1 MSYRR
6 SMEQLRPA
14 RTQKVDL
21 QERVQALLTESL
33 TTQDL
38 VEKTIAVE
46 FNRLKGHSDP
56 IKAAN
61 LDESDYKFTDSDAGK
76 EFVETGVKV
85 AKNLKEQY
93 SAISVLKHF
102 GRKGDDKEN
111 QYKTLYPELNVKNA
125 TAKTDIGDGGKFKL
139 SLKEAGGAQL
149 MSPKGAESTGL
160 VKSAIDR
167 CSNTGVKIVGDG
179 SKALALLSETLD
191 TLAVKQMYITVGGK
205 KEKGAKDSFLEW
217 YLVYRT
223 NELKK
228 NIKFKKAD
236 KKNKEGKEYGENQEK
251 HMKAELSQ
259 FKITAQDK
267 NYKKKQILGV
277 NFIKDINPYFKA
289 FTKDEGIDFGELRI
303 PDKYYKS
310 NKEKDLAYDN
320 EFMRNKVV
328 EILDVAIKQTKFLD
342 DLSEEFTQNKGLA
355 EYIVYEAATGL
366 SKFTGDVKQEPPYKG
381 SDNFVAKYMMTY
393 DKGSGA
399 IAPLEDCWSWSKNNS
414 GSLTSGLK
422 IDFKSSRTS
431 RAGYTKFAL
440 SIAKKVLKMDY
451 LHELDEPK
459 EYDAM
464 SEMFDEEYAKISP
477 TLYQYEK
484 EMDMLNEGLLD
495 YVKKGYRSAVDAMTK
510 IKQKVV
516 DVLIKFLKKIFIKI
530 VEYIKQLFN
539 SSINLALKFLEVDV
553 NTGSFKIVNNV

>member
-1 MSYRR
+1 MALQKYIR
-6 SMEQLRPA
+6 QLRPI
-14 RTQKVDL
+14 QESYVDHVD
-21 QERVQALLTESL
+21 RVQSLLTESK

-38 VEKTIAVE
+38 VEKTISVE

-61 LDESDYKFTDSDAGK
+61 LDEKDYKSIDK

-85 AKNLKEQY
+85 AKNLVSEY
-93 SAISVLKHF
+93 SAIKILKHF

-125 TAKTDIGDGGKFKL
+125 TAKTDIGDGDKFNL

-160 VKSAIDR
+160 VRSAIDR

-191 TLAVKQMYITVGGK
+191 TLSVKQMYITVGGK
-205 KEKGAKDSFLEW
+205 KEKGAKDSFIEW

-223 NELKK
+223 NELKRDI
-228 NIKFKKAD
+228 NFKKAT
-236 KKNKEGKEYGENQEK
+236 KANQER
-251 HMKAELSQ
+251 HMKAELSV
-259 FKITAQDK
+259 FKITNQDK
-267 NYKKKQILGV
+267 KYKDKL
-277 NFIKDINPYFKA
+277 IKNVKPLKNIKPYFKA
-289 FTKDEGIDFGELRI
+289 YTKDKGVDIGKYRI
-303 PDKYYKS
+303 PDSYFKS
-310 NKEKDLAYDN
+310 NKEKDLGYDN

-342 DLSEEFTQNKGLA
+342 DLSEEFTQNKELA

-366 SKFTGDVKQEPPYKG
+366 AKFTGDVKQVPPYKG

-393 DKGSGA
+393 DKNSGA
-399 IAPLEDCWSWSKNNS
+399 LAPLEDCWSWAKNNS
-414 GSLTSGLK
+414 SSLTSGLK

-431 RAGYTKFAL
+431 RAGYTKFAIG
-440 SIAKKVLKMDY
+440 IAKKVLNMNY
-451 LHELDEPK
+451 FYEPK
-459 EYDAM
+459 EHDAM

-495 YVKKGYRSAVDAMTK
+495 YVKKGYRSVVDAMSK

-516 DVLIKFLKKIFIKI
+516 EVLIKFLKKIFTKI

-539 SSINLALKFLEVDV
+539 SSINLALNFLEVDV

>member
-1 MSYRR
+1 MSLQKYVR
-6 SMEQLRPA
+6 QLRPI
-14 RTQKVDL
+14 QENYVDHVD
-21 QERVQALLTESL
+21 RVQTLLTESK

-38 VEKTIAVE
+38 VEKTISVE

-61 LDESDYKFTDSDAGK
+61 LDEKDYKSIDK

-85 AKNLKEQY
+85 AKNLVSEY
-93 SAISVLKHF
+93 SAIKILKHF

-125 TAKTDIGDGGKFKL
+125 TAKTDIGDGDKFNL

-160 VKSAIDR
+160 VRSAIDR

-191 TLAVKQMYITVGGK
+191 TLSVKQMYITVGGK
-205 KEKGAKDSFLEW
+205 KEKGAKDSFIEW

-223 NELKK
+223 NELKRDI
-228 NIKFKKAD
+228 NFKKAT
-236 KKNKEGKEYGENQEK
+236 KANQER
-251 HMKAELSQ
+251 HMKAELSV
-259 FKITAQDK
+259 FKITNQDK
-267 NYKKKQILGV
+267 KYKDKL
-277 NFIKDINPYFKA
+277 IKNVKPLKNIKPYFKA
-289 FTKDEGIDFGELRI
+289 YTKDKGVDIGKYRI
-303 PDKYYKS
+303 PDSYFKS
-310 NKEKDLAYDN
+310 NKEKDLGYDN

-342 DLSEEFTQNKGLA
+342 DLSEEFTQNKELA

-366 SKFTGDVKQEPPYKG
+366 AKFTGDVKQVPPYKG

-393 DKGSGA
+393 DKNSGA
-399 IAPLEDCWSWSKNNS
+399 LAPLEDCWSWAKNNS
-414 GSLTSGLK
+414 SSLTSGLK

-431 RAGYTKFAL
+431 RAGYTKFAIG
-440 SIAKKVLKMDY
+440 IAKKVLNMNY
-451 LHELDEPK
+451 FYEPK
-459 EYDAM
+459 EHDAM

-495 YVKKGYRSAVDAMTK
+495 YVKKGYRSVVDAMSK

-516 DVLIKFLKKIFIKI
+516 EVLIKFLKKIFTKI

-539 SSINLALKFLEVDV
+539 SSINLALNFLEVDV

>member
-1 MSYRR
+1 MSLQKYVR
-6 SMEQLRPA
+6 QLRPI
-14 RTQKVDL
+14 QESYVDHVD
-21 QERVQALLTESL
+21 RVQSLLTESK

-38 VEKTIAVE
+38 VEKTISVE

-61 LDESDYKFTDSDAGK
+61 LDEKDYKSIDK

-85 AKNLKEQY
+85 AKNLVSEY
-93 SAISVLKHF
+93 SAIKILKHF

-125 TAKTDIGDGGKFKL
+125 TAKTDIGDGDKFNL

-160 VKSAIDR
+160 VRSAIDR

-191 TLAVKQMYITVGGK
+191 TLSVKQMYITVGGK
-205 KEKGAKDSFLEW
+205 KEKGAKDSFIEW

-223 NELKK
+223 NELKRDI
-228 NIKFKKAD
+228 NFKKAT
-236 KKNKEGKEYGENQEK
+236 KANQER
-251 HMKAELSQ
+251 HMKAELSV
-259 FKITAQDK
+259 FKITNQDK
-267 NYKKKQILGV
+267 KYKDKL
-277 NFIKDINPYFKA
+277 IKNVKPLKNIKPYFKA
-289 FTKDEGIDFGELRI
+289 YTKDKGVDIGKYRI
-303 PDKYYKS
+303 PDSYFKS
-310 NKEKDLAYDN
+310 NKEKDLGYDN

-342 DLSEEFTQNKGLA
+342 DLSEEFTQNKELA

-366 SKFTGDVKQEPPYKG
+366 AKFTGDVKQVPPYKG

-393 DKGSGA
+393 DKNSGA
-399 IAPLEDCWSWSKNNS
+399 LAPLEDCWSWAKNNS
-414 GSLTSGLK
+414 SSLTSGLK

-431 RAGYTKFAL
+431 RAGYTKFAIG
-440 SIAKKVLKMDY
+440 IAKKVLNMNY
-451 LHELDEPK
+451 FYEPK
-459 EYDAM
+459 EHDAM

-495 YVKKGYRSAVDAMTK
+495 YVKKGYRSVVDAMSK

-516 DVLIKFLKKIFIKI
+516 EVLIKFLKKIFTKI

-539 SSINLALKFLEVDV
+539 SSINLALNFLEVDV

>member
-1 MSYRR
+1 MSLQKYIR
-6 SMEQLRPA
+6 QLRPI
-14 RTQKVDL
+14 QENYVDHVD
-21 QERVQALLTESL
+21 RVQTLLTESK

-38 VEKTIAVE
+38 VEKTISVE

-61 LDESDYKFTDSDAGK
+61 LDEKDYKSIDK

-85 AKNLKEQY
+85 AKNLVSEY
-93 SAISVLKHF
+93 SAIKILKHF

-125 TAKTDIGDGGKFKL
+125 TAKTDIGDGDKFNL

-160 VKSAIDR
+160 VRSAIDR

-191 TLAVKQMYITVGGK
+191 TLSVKQMYITVGGK
-205 KEKGAKDSFLEW
+205 KEKGAKDSFIEW

-223 NELKK
+223 NELKRDI
-228 NIKFKKAD
+228 NFKKAT
-236 KKNKEGKEYGENQEK
+236 KANQER
-251 HMKAELSQ
+251 HMKAELSV
-259 FKITAQDK
+259 FKITNQDK
-267 NYKKKQILGV
+267 KYKDKL
-277 NFIKDINPYFKA
+277 IKNVKPLKNIKPYFKA
-289 FTKDEGIDFGELRI
+289 YTKDKGVDIGKYRI
-303 PDKYYKS
+303 PDSYFKS
-310 NKEKDLAYDN
+310 NKEKDLGYDN

-342 DLSEEFTQNKGLA
+342 DLSEEFTQNKELA

-366 SKFTGDVKQEPPYKG
+366 AKFTGDVKQVPPYKG

-393 DKGSGA
+393 DKNSGA
-399 IAPLEDCWSWSKNNS
+399 LAPLEDCWSWAKNNS
-414 GSLTSGLK
+414 SSLTSGLK

-431 RAGYTKFAL
+431 RAGYTKFAIG
-440 SIAKKVLKMDY
+440 IAKKVLNMNY
-451 LHELDEPK
+451 FYEPK
-459 EYDAM
+459 EHDAM

-495 YVKKGYRSAVDAMTK
+495 YVKKGYRSVVDAMSK

-516 DVLIKFLKKIFIKI
+516 EVLIKFLKKIFTKI

-539 SSINLALKFLEVDV
+539 SSINLALNFLEVDV

>member
-1 MSYRR
+1 MEKLMSYRR
-6 SMEQLRPA
+6 SIEQLRPA
-14 RTQKVDL
+14 RTPKLDL
-21 QERVQALLTESL
+21 QERVQSLLTESK

-38 VEKTIAVE
+38 VEKTISVE

-61 LDESDYKFTDSDAGK
+61 LDETDYKSIK
-76 EFVETGVKV
+76 PEFVETGVKV
-85 AKNLKEQY
+85 AKNLVSEY
-93 SAISVLKHF
+93 PAIKVLKHF
-102 GRKGDDKEN
+102 GRKGDEKEN

-125 TAKTDIGDGGKFKL
+125 TAKTDIGDGGKFSL

-223 NELKK
+223 NELKGDK
-228 NIKFKKAD
+228 NFNKAT
-236 KKNKEGKEYGENQEK
+236 KVNQER
-251 HMKAELSQ
+251 HMKAELSI
-259 FKITAQDK
+259 FKITNQDR
-267 NYKKKQILGV
+267 NYKKKQIPSV
-277 NFIKDINPYFKA
+277 NFIKDIKPYFKA
-289 FTKDEGIDFGELRI
+289 YTEDEGVDIGKYRI
-303 PDKYYKS
+303 PDSYFKS

-366 SKFTGDVKQEPPYKG
+366 AKFTGDVEQVPPYKG

-431 RAGYTKFAL
+431 RAGYTKFAIG
-440 SIAKKVLKMDY
+440 IAKKVLKMDY

-539 SSINLALKFLEVDV
+539 SSINLALNFLEVDV

>member
-1 MSYRR
+1 MSLQKYVR
-6 SMEQLRPA
+6 QLRPI
-14 RTQKVDL
+14 QEKYVDHVD
-21 QERVQALLTESL
+21 RVQTLLTESK

-38 VEKTIAVE
+38 VEKTISVE

-61 LDESDYKFTDSDAGK
+61 LDEKDYKSIDK

-85 AKNLKEQY
+85 AKNLVSEY
-93 SAISVLKHF
+93 SAIKILKHF

-125 TAKTDIGDGGKFKL
+125 TAKTDIGDGDKFNL

-160 VKSAIDR
+160 VRSAIDR

-191 TLAVKQMYITVGGK
+191 TLSVKQMYITVGGK
-205 KEKGAKDSFLEW
+205 KEKGAKDSFIEW

-223 NELKK
+223 NELKRDI
-228 NIKFKKAD
+228 NFKKAT
-236 KKNKEGKEYGENQEK
+236 KANQER
-251 HMKAELSQ
+251 HMKAELSV
-259 FKITAQDK
+259 FKITNQDK
-267 NYKKKQILGV
+267 KYKDKL
-277 NFIKDINPYFKA
+277 IKNVKPLKNIKPYFKA
-289 FTKDEGIDFGELRI
+289 YTKDKGVDIGKYRI
-303 PDKYYKS
+303 PDSYFKS
-310 NKEKDLAYDN
+310 NKEKDLGYDN

-342 DLSEEFTQNKGLA
+342 DLSEEFTQNKELA

-366 SKFTGDVKQEPPYKG
+366 AKFTGDVKQVPPYKG

-393 DKGSGA
+393 DKNSGA
-399 IAPLEDCWSWSKNNS
+399 LAPLEDCWSWAKNNS
-414 GSLTSGLK
+414 SSLTSGLK

-431 RAGYTKFAL
+431 RAGYTKFAIG
-440 SIAKKVLKMDY
+440 IAKKVLNMNY
-451 LHELDEPK
+451 FYEPK
-459 EYDAM
+459 EHDAM

-495 YVKKGYRSAVDAMTK
+495 YVKKGYRSVVDAMSK

-516 DVLIKFLKKIFIKI
+516 EVLIKFLKKIFTKI

-539 SSINLALKFLEVDV
+539 SSINLALNFLEVDV

>member
-1 MSYRR
+1 MALQKYVR
-6 SMEQLRPA
+6 QLRPI
-14 RTQKVDL
+14 QESYVDHVD
-21 QERVQALLTESL
+21 RVQSLLTESK

-38 VEKTIAVE
+38 VEKTISVE

-61 LDESDYKFTDSDAGK
+61 LDEKDYKSIDK

-85 AKNLKEQY
+85 AKNLVSEY
-93 SAISVLKHF
+93 SAIKILKHF

-125 TAKTDIGDGGKFKL
+125 TAKTDIGDGDKFNL

-160 VKSAIDR
+160 VRSAIDR

-191 TLAVKQMYITVGGK
+191 TLSVKQMYITVGGK
-205 KEKGAKDSFLEW
+205 KEKGAKDSFIEW

-223 NELKK
+223 NELKRDI
-228 NIKFKKAD
+228 NFKKAT
-236 KKNKEGKEYGENQEK
+236 KANQER
-251 HMKAELSQ
+251 HMKAELSV
-259 FKITAQDK
+259 FKITNQDK
-267 NYKKKQILGV
+267 KYKDKL
-277 NFIKDINPYFKA
+277 IKNVKPLKNIKPYFKA
-289 FTKDEGIDFGELRI
+289 YTKDKGVDIGKYRI
-303 PDKYYKS
+303 PDSYFKS
-310 NKEKDLAYDN
+310 NKEKDLGYDN

-342 DLSEEFTQNKGLA
+342 DLSEEFTQNKELA

-366 SKFTGDVKQEPPYKG
+366 AKFTGDVKQVPPYKG

-393 DKGSGA
+393 DKNSGA
-399 IAPLEDCWSWSKNNS
+399 LAPLEDCWSWAKNNS
-414 GSLTSGLK
+414 SSLTSGLK

-431 RAGYTKFAL
+431 RAGYTKFAIG
-440 SIAKKVLKMDY
+440 IAKKVLNMNY
-451 LHELDEPK
+451 FYEPK
-459 EYDAM
+459 EHDAM

-495 YVKKGYRSAVDAMTK
+495 YVKKGYRSVVDAMSK

-516 DVLIKFLKKIFIKI
+516 EVLIKFLKKIFTKI

-539 SSINLALKFLEVDV
+539 SSINLALNFLEVDV

>member
-1 MSYRR
+1 MESLMSLQKYVR
-6 SMEQLRPA
+6 QLRPI
-14 RTQKVDL
+14 QEKYVDHVD
-21 QERVQALLTESL
+21 RVQTLLTESK

-38 VEKTIAVE
+38 VEKTISVE

-61 LDESDYKFTDSDAGK
+61 LDEKDYKSIDK

-85 AKNLKEQY
+85 AKNLVSEY
-93 SAISVLKHF
+93 SAIKILKHF

-125 TAKTDIGDGGKFKL
+125 TAKTDIGDGDKFNL

-191 TLAVKQMYITVGGK
+191 TLSVKQMYITVGGK
-205 KEKGAKDSFLEW
+205 KEKGAKDSFIEW

-223 NELKK
+223 NELKRDI
-228 NIKFKKAD
+228 NFKKAT
-236 KKNKEGKEYGENQEK
+236 KANQER
-251 HMKAELSQ
+251 HMKAELSV
-259 FKITAQDK
+259 FKITNQDK
-267 NYKKKQILGV
+267 KYKDKL
-277 NFIKDINPYFKA
+277 IKNVKPLKNIKPYFKA
-289 FTKDEGIDFGELRI
+289 YTKDKGVDIGKYRI
-303 PDKYYKS
+303 PDSYFKS
-310 NKEKDLAYDN
+310 NKEKDLGYDN

-342 DLSEEFTQNKGLA
+342 DLSEEFTQNKELA

-366 SKFTGDVKQEPPYKG
+366 AKFTGDVKQVPPYKG

-393 DKGSGA
+393 DKNSGA
-399 IAPLEDCWSWSKNNS
+399 LAPLEDCWSWAKNNS
-414 GSLTSGLK
+414 SSLTSGLK

-431 RAGYTKFAL
+431 RAGYTKFAIG
-440 SIAKKVLKMDY
+440 IAKKVLNMNY
-451 LHELDEPK
+451 FYEPK
-459 EYDAM
+459 EHDAM

-495 YVKKGYRSAVDAMTK
+495 YVKKGYRSVVDAMSK

-516 DVLIKFLKKIFIKI
+516 EVLIKFLKKIFTKI

-539 SSINLALKFLEVDV
+539 SSINLALNFLEVDV

>member
-1 MSYRR
+1 
-6 SMEQLRPA
+6 
-14 RTQKVDL
+14 
-21 QERVQALLTESL
+21 LTESK

-38 VEKTIAVE
+38 VEKTISVE

-61 LDESDYKFTDSDAGK
+61 LDEKDYKSIDK

-85 AKNLKEQY
+85 AKNLVSEY
-93 SAISVLKHF
+93 SAIKILKHF

-125 TAKTDIGDGGKFKL
+125 TAKTDIGDGDKFNL

-160 VKSAIDR
+160 VRSAIDR

-191 TLAVKQMYITVGGK
+191 TLSVKQMYITVGGK
-205 KEKGAKDSFLEW
+205 KEKGAKDSFIEW

-223 NELKK
+223 NELKRDI
-228 NIKFKKAD
+228 NFKKAT
-236 KKNKEGKEYGENQEK
+236 KANQER
-251 HMKAELSQ
+251 HMKAELSV
-259 FKITAQDK
+259 FKITNQDK
-267 NYKKKQILGV
+267 KYKDKL
-277 NFIKDINPYFKA
+277 IKNVKPLKNIKPYFKA
-289 FTKDEGIDFGELRI
+289 YTKDKGVDIGKYRI
-303 PDKYYKS
+303 PDSYFKS
-310 NKEKDLAYDN
+310 NKEKDLGYDN

-342 DLSEEFTQNKGLA
+342 DLSEEFTQNKELA

-366 SKFTGDVKQEPPYKG
+366 AKFTGDVKQVPPYKG

-393 DKGSGA
+393 DKNSGA
-399 IAPLEDCWSWSKNNS
+399 LAPLEDCWSWAKNNS
-414 GSLTSGLK
+414 SSLTSGLK

-431 RAGYTKFAL
+431 RAGYTKFAIG
-440 SIAKKVLKMDY
+440 IAKKVLNMNY
-451 LHELDEPK
+451 FYEPK
-459 EYDAM
+459 EHDAM

-495 YVKKGYRSAVDAMTK
+495 YVKKGYRSVVDAMSK

-516 DVLIKFLKKIFIKI
+516 EVLIKFLKKIFTKI

-539 SSINLALKFLEVDV
+539 SSINLALNFLEVDV

>member
-1 MSYRR
+1 MESLMSLQKYVR
-6 SMEQLRPA
+6 QLRPI
-14 RTQKVDL
+14 QESYVDHVD
-21 QERVQALLTESL
+21 RVQSLLTESK

-38 VEKTIAVE
+38 VEKTISVE

-61 LDESDYKFTDSDAGK
+61 LDEKDYKSIDK

-85 AKNLKEQY
+85 AKNLVSEY
-93 SAISVLKHF
+93 SAIKILKHF

-125 TAKTDIGDGGKFKL
+125 TAKTDIGDGDKFNL

-160 VKSAIDR
+160 VRSAIDR

-191 TLAVKQMYITVGGK
+191 TLSVKQMYITVGGK
-205 KEKGAKDSFLEW
+205 KEKGAKDSFIEW

-223 NELKK
+223 NELKRDI
-228 NIKFKKAD
+228 NFKKAT
-236 KKNKEGKEYGENQEK
+236 KANQER
-251 HMKAELSQ
+251 HMKAELSV
-259 FKITAQDK
+259 FKITNQDK
-267 NYKKKQILGV
+267 KYKDKL
-277 NFIKDINPYFKA
+277 IKNVKPLKNIKPYFKA
-289 FTKDEGIDFGELRI
+289 YTKDKGVDIGKYRI
-303 PDKYYKS
+303 PDSYFKS
-310 NKEKDLAYDN
+310 NKEKDLGYDN

-342 DLSEEFTQNKGLA
+342 DLSEEFTQNKELA

-366 SKFTGDVKQEPPYKG
+366 AKFTGDVKQVPPYKG

-393 DKGSGA
+393 DKNSGA
-399 IAPLEDCWSWSKNNS
+399 LAPLEDCWSWAKNNS
-414 GSLTSGLK
+414 SSLTSGLK

-431 RAGYTKFAL
+431 RAGYTKFAIG
-440 SIAKKVLKMDY
+440 IAKKVLNMNY
-451 LHELDEPK
+451 FYEPK
-459 EYDAM
+459 EHDAM

-495 YVKKGYRSAVDAMTK
+495 YVKKGYRSVVDAMSK

-516 DVLIKFLKKIFIKI
+516 EVLIKFLKKIFTKI

-539 SSINLALKFLEVDV
+539 SSINLALNFLEVDV

>member
-1 MSYRR
+1 MALQKYIR
-6 SMEQLRPA
+6 QLRPI
-14 RTQKVDL
+14 QESYVDHVD
-21 QERVQALLTESL
+21 RVQTLLTESK

-38 VEKTIAVE
+38 VEKTISVE

-61 LDESDYKFTDSDAGK
+61 LDEKDYKSIDK

-85 AKNLKEQY
+85 AKNLVSEY
-93 SAISVLKHF
+93 SAIKILKHF

-125 TAKTDIGDGGKFKL
+125 TAKTDIGDGDKFNL

-160 VKSAIDR
+160 VRSAIDR

-191 TLAVKQMYITVGGK
+191 TLSVKQMYITVGGK
-205 KEKGAKDSFLEW
+205 KEKGAKDSFIEW

-223 NELKK
+223 NELKRDI
-228 NIKFKKAD
+228 NFKKAT
-236 KKNKEGKEYGENQEK
+236 KANQER
-251 HMKAELSQ
+251 HMKAELSV
-259 FKITAQDK
+259 FKITNQDK
-267 NYKKKQILGV
+267 KYKDKL
-277 NFIKDINPYFKA
+277 IKNVKPLKNIKPYFKA
-289 FTKDEGIDFGELRI
+289 YTKDKGVDIGKYRI
-303 PDKYYKS
+303 PDSYFKS
-310 NKEKDLAYDN
+310 NKEKDLGYDN

-342 DLSEEFTQNKGLA
+342 DLSEEFTQNKERA

-366 SKFTGDVKQEPPYKG
+366 AKFTGDVKQVPPYKG

-393 DKGSGA
+393 DKNSGA
-399 IAPLEDCWSWSKNNS
+399 LAPLEDCWSWAKNNS
-414 GSLTSGLK
+414 SSLTSGLK

-431 RAGYTKFAL
+431 RAGYTKFAIG
-440 SIAKKVLKMDY
+440 IAKKVLNMNY
-451 LHELDEPK
+451 FYEPK
-459 EYDAM
+459 EHDAM

-495 YVKKGYRSAVDAMTK
+495 YVKKGYRSVVDAMSK

-516 DVLIKFLKKIFIKI
+516 EVLIKFLKKIFTKI

-539 SSINLALKFLEVDV
+539 SSINLALNFLEVDV

>member
-1 MSYRR
+1 MESLMSLQKYVR
-6 SMEQLRPA
+6 QLRPI
-14 RTQKVDL
+14 QESYVDHVD
-21 QERVQALLTESL
+21 RVQTLLTESK

-38 VEKTIAVE
+38 VEKTISVE
-46 FNRLKGHSDP
+46 FNRLKEHSDP

-61 LDESDYKFTDSDAGK
+61 LDETDYKSIK
-76 EFVETGVKV
+76 PEFVETGVKV
-85 AKNLKEQY
+85 AKNLVSEY
-93 SAISVLKHF
+93 PAIKVLKHF
-102 GRKGDDKEN
+102 GRKGDEKEN

-125 TAKTDIGDGGKFKL
+125 TAKTDIGDGGKFSL

-160 VKSAIDR
+160 VRSAIDR

-191 TLAVKQMYITVGGK
+191 TLSVKQMYITVGGK
-205 KEKGAKDSFLEW
+205 KEKGAKDSFIEW

-223 NELKK
+223 NELKRDI
-228 NIKFKKAD
+228 NFKKAT
-236 KKNKEGKEYGENQEK
+236 KANQER
-251 HMKAELSQ
+251 HMKAELSV
-259 FKITAQDK
+259 FKITNQDK
-267 NYKKKQILGV
+267 KYKDKL
-277 NFIKDINPYFKA
+277 IKNVKPLKNIKPYFKA
-289 FTKDEGIDFGELRI
+289 YTKDKGVDIGKYRI
-303 PDKYYKS
+303 PDSYFKS
-310 NKEKDLAYDN
+310 NKEKDLGYDN

-342 DLSEEFTQNKGLA
+342 DLSEEFTQNKELA

-366 SKFTGDVKQEPPYKG
+366 AKFTGDVEQVPPYKG

-393 DKGSGA
+393 DKNSGA
-399 IAPLEDCWSWSKNNS
+399 LAPLEDCWSWAKNNS
-414 GSLTSGLK
+414 SSLTSGLK

-431 RAGYTKFAL
+431 RAGYTKFAIG
-440 SIAKKVLKMDY
+440 IAKKVLNMNY
-451 LHELDEPK
+451 FYEPK
-459 EYDAM
+459 EHDAM

-495 YVKKGYRSAVDAMTK
+495 YVKKGYRSVVDAMSK

-516 DVLIKFLKKIFIKI
+516 EVLIKFLKKIFTKI

-539 SSINLALKFLEVDV
+539 SSINLALNFLEVDV

>member
-1 MSYRR
+1 MESLMSLQKYVR
-6 SMEQLRPA
+6 QLRPI
-14 RTQKVDL
+14 QEKYVDHVD
-21 QERVQALLTESL
+21 RVQTLLTESK

-38 VEKTIAVE
+38 VEKTISVE

-61 LDESDYKFTDSDAGK
+61 LDEKDYKSIDK

-85 AKNLKEQY
+85 AKNLVSEY
-93 SAISVLKHF
+93 SAIKILKHF

-125 TAKTDIGDGGKFKL
+125 TAKTDIGDGDKFNL

-160 VKSAIDR
+160 VRSAIDR

-191 TLAVKQMYITVGGK
+191 TLSVKQMYITVGGK
-205 KEKGAKDSFLEW
+205 KEKGAKDSFIEW

-223 NELKK
+223 NELKRDI
-228 NIKFKKAD
+228 NFKKAT
-236 KKNKEGKEYGENQEK
+236 KANQER
-251 HMKAELSQ
+251 HMKAELSV
-259 FKITAQDK
+259 FKITNQDK
-267 NYKKKQILGV
+267 KYKDKL
-277 NFIKDINPYFKA
+277 IKNVKPLKNIKPYFKA
-289 FTKDEGIDFGELRI
+289 YTKDKGVDIGKYRI
-303 PDKYYKS
+303 PDSYFKS
-310 NKEKDLAYDN
+310 NKEKDLGYDN

-342 DLSEEFTQNKGLA
+342 DLSEEFTQNKELA

-366 SKFTGDVKQEPPYKG
+366 AKFTGDVKQVPPYKG

-393 DKGSGA
+393 DKNSGA
-399 IAPLEDCWSWSKNNS
+399 LAPLEDCWSWAKNNS
-414 GSLTSGLK
+414 SSLTSGLK

-431 RAGYTKFAL
+431 RAGYTKFAIG
-440 SIAKKVLKMDY
+440 IAKKVLNMNY
-451 LHELDEPK
+451 FYEPK
-459 EYDAM
+459 EHDAM

-495 YVKKGYRSAVDAMTK
+495 YVKKGYRSVVDAMSK

-516 DVLIKFLKKIFIKI
+516 EVLIKFLKKIFTKI

-539 SSINLALKFLEVDV
+539 SSINLALNFLEVDV